1 MKQQSRFRIKPIEI
15 VTGVSVATGIMM
27 LLSVSGALLINK
39 DLVPENSIIHMAMA
53 IHFLSVCISSFALKL
68 IYECDNALQT
78 IIISFAYFLI
88 LLAVHLTIKADF
100 HNILVTLLS
109 AIGGAIPALTTDILK
124 KKGKNKGYKYRFR

>member
-15 VTGVSVATGIMM
+15 VTGVSVATGIMI
-27 LLSVSGALLINK
+27 LLSVIGALVINK

-78 IIISFAYFLI
+78 ILISFAYFLI
-88 LLAVHLTIKADF
+88 LFAVHLTIKTDF
-100 HNILVTLLS
+100 RNILVTLLS